1 MVKVYHAKF
10 RDAASGE
17 MRVSPYKGTVEWAS
31 RLHGV
36 IIPDSAED
44 VAERDIGSQ
53 GQYVLS
59 PIGLTEGAASADV
72 ISLGARR
79 FR

>member
-36 IIPDSAED
+36 IIPDWPRTLPNAISEA
-44 VAERDIGSQ
+44 R
-53 GQYVLS
+53 
-59 PIGLTEGAASADV
+59 ASMFYRPLV
-72 ISLGARR
+72 
-79 FR
+79 